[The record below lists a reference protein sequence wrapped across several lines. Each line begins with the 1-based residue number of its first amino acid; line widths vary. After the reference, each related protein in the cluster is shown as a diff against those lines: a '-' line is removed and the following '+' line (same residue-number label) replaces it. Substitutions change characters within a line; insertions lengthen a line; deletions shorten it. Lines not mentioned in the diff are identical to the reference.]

1 MLPGGKKM
9 TRNTMDLKTLLDI
22 PEWEKVQDQFAKL
35 TGTAI
40 ITIDYKGMPISKHSE
55 RTDFCTVIRENPVS
69 RKRCYK
75 CDALAGLEAVRTG
88 KPYIYLC
95 HCGIVDVAVPVVVG
109 DTYLGAV
116 MFGQVRI
123 PNNDTDTKVERL
135 VSEISSFHAEDETAR
150 EDLLEMFNR
159 LPEMEYKRVEEIA
172 DMLNAVVQYI
182 VNRSLKMKSDSMQYD
197 YLQNK
202 MPPSFDG
209 GGREADEMLNV
220 LGKMEEPPKRT
231 IYDTPINEE
240 KTYDVPISSPVYPA
254 VYYIDKHMDELP
266 AMKDMAKLCHLSA
279 SYFSKVFLREAHENY
294 TDYLHRKKVN
304 VAKELMRNSNDSI
317 GQIALSLG
325 YQDTSYFVKVFKK
338 FEGVTPS
345 VHKRWSKKD
354 N

>member
-1 MLPGGKKM
+1 MPMNSRDL
-9 TRNTMDLKTLLDI
+9 NLKTLLDI
-22 PEWEKVQDQFAKL
+22 PEWEKVQDHFAKL

-40 ITIDYKGMPISKHSE
+40 ITIDYKGMPISKHSK
-55 RTDFCTVIRENPVS
+55 RTDFCTVIRENPIS

-123 PNNDTDTKVERL
+123 PNDDTDSKVERL
-135 VSEISSFHAEDETAR
+135 VSEISSFQAEDESAR
-150 EDLLEMFNR
+150 EDLLEMYNR
-159 LPEMEYKRVEEIA
+159 LPEMEYKRIEEIA
-172 DMLNAVVQYI
+172 DTLNAVIQYI
-182 VNRSLKMKSDSMQYD
+182 ISKTLKQRIESMQFTF
-197 YLQNK
+197 LQNK
-202 MPPSFDG
+202 MPPTFDG
-209 GGREADEMLNV
+209 GGKEADEMLNV

-231 IYDTPINEE
+231 IYDTPISEE
-240 KTYDVPISSPVYPA
+240 KKYDVPISSPVYPA
-254 VYYIDKHMDELP
+254 VYYIEKHSDELP
-266 AMKDMAKLCHLSA
+266 PMKEMAVLCHLSP

-294 TDYLHRKKVN
+294 TDYLHRKKVHT
-304 VAKELMRNSNDSI
+304 AKELMKNSNDSI

-345 VHKRWSKKD
+345 VFKRWSKKD
-354 N
+354 D